1 MRRLEQPAGETGNM
15 LTQKMT
21 EWQGEDGEIKTVKIK
36 NNGERW
42 RFVAL
47 SQSWI
52 DEPSG
57 DKYQVVVLLNV
68 TPYIYVTHRYKSY
81 GLILVG
87 LLCLLSILTAYLIS
101 NNAVKPLQEAYNKQ
115 KEFVSDASHELK
127 TPLSVLLTYTEI
139 LQQQPQNAKALQVMR
154 DETKNMS
161 ELIENLL
168 ALTRLENT
176 KNTAV
181 SEIDI
186 ANIIKPLTERLNTV
200 HQKRQ
205 HQIKVICPAKV
216 KIKMSAQHLDR
227 LLTILLDNAL
237 KYTPS
242 DKDISLKV
250 SENEHNLKIEV
261 SDQGSGIKNED
272 IPHIFERFYRA
283 DKSRNRQNGGFGLG
297 LALAKDIVQKY
308 NGKIT
313 VTSKLGKGST
323 FVVTLPKI

>member
-1 MRRLEQPAGETGNM
+1 M
-15 LTQKMT
+15 
-21 EWQGEDGEIKTVKIK
+21 
-36 NNGERW
+36 
-42 RFVAL
+42 
-47 SQSWI
+47 
-52 DEPSG
+52 
-57 DKYQVVVLLNV
+57 LNV

-139 LQQQPQNAKALQVMR
+139 LQHQPQNAKALQVMR

-186 ANIIKPLTERLNTV
+186 ANII
-200 HQKRQ
+200 
-205 HQIKVICPAKV
+205 
-216 KIKMSAQHLDR
+216 
-227 LLTILLDNAL
+227 
-237 KYTPS
+237 
-242 DKDISLKV
+242 
-250 SENEHNLKIEV
+250 NL
-261 SDQGSGIKNED
+261 
-272 IPHIFERFYRA
+272 
-283 DKSRNRQNGGFGLG
+283 
-297 LALAKDIVQKY
+297 
-308 NGKIT
+308 
-313 VTSKLGKGST
+313 
-323 FVVTLPKI
+323 

>member
-42 RFVAL
+42 RFVAM

-57 DKYQVVVLLNV
+57 DKYQVVALLNV

-154 DETKNMS
+154 DETPRFQKS
-161 ELIENLL
+161 ILPTSSNL
-168 ALTRLENT
+168 
-176 KNTAV
+176 
-181 SEIDI
+181 
-186 ANIIKPLTERLNTV
+186 
-200 HQKRQ
+200 
-205 HQIKVICPAKV
+205 
-216 KIKMSAQHLDR
+216 
-227 LLTILLDNAL
+227 
-237 KYTPS
+237 
-242 DKDISLKV
+242 
-250 SENEHNLKIEV
+250 
-261 SDQGSGIKNED
+261 
-272 IPHIFERFYRA
+272 
-283 DKSRNRQNGGFGLG
+283 
-297 LALAKDIVQKY
+297 
-308 NGKIT
+308 
-313 VTSKLGKGST
+313 
-323 FVVTLPKI
+323 